1 MKDIVLDIAH
11 TSIQTFVPVIFS
23 VFLPWLWTVLRKNM
37 KVNTASK
44 LLQIDEA
51 KQRMINEQAKTVVLA
66 VEEYYYK
73 QLKTGNQDGKM
84 SSDAKKDL
92 AIEMLAEKFPGE
104 SNDAFSQA
112 VDAAVST
119 LRPPNPIDRLS
130 DILESKKLPEEV
142 VNQILPYLE
151 KVIKTETAKNPSE
164 V

>member
-37 KVNTASK
+37 KVNTALK

-130 DILESKKLPEEV
+130 GILESKKLPEEV